1 MRILHILSQHQVTG
15 AETYAITL
23 ADQHIAM
30 GHKVWIVSDTLN
42 TPTQATYIQQPIG
55 NRSWLQRMLNLIKI
69 RKLIK
74 QHKIDIVHSHS
85 RAATWI
91 GYFATRFSKVGFIST
106 VHGRQS
112 LRISKRILDIYG
124 KKVIAV
130 CDNIQSH
137 LISQLKMEPAKL
149 CVIPNAIDFVA
160 ETGSINSHNK
170 KILSIVGR
178 TTGPK
183 GQRTAEL
190 ISEVFPLLLQSIPEL
205 EIRII
210 GGELKQLPPEGQLK
224 LYHLQKA
231 YPNRVQVIG
240 FVSDLSKWLNESSC
254 NIAAG
259 RVAVESLLC
268 NKPTIA
274 LGEADYEGLVSEK
287 NFKACIASNF
297 GDIHAQVKRMPLDYE
312 IIRQDLLQ
320 ALSTPSALPD
330 EYTAKIQTL
339 YDSQKIAERVLEV
352 YRSLRMQM
360 RQPKHIPVLMYHK
373 VLNEERSSK
382 HRIYVTVKRF
392 RDHMSSLKR
401 RKFTALTFKDY
412 LSFRNESRPLS
423 EFPKKPVIITFDDGY
438 LNNLSLALPI
448 LQEFQFK
455 AVIFALGDMAV
466 RNNAW
471 DVIKGEPEDLLM
483 NADQLKIL
491 SDAGI
496 EIGAHSLSHRDLTKL
511 SEDEAYHEILQS
523 KLNLEQLLQ
532 TDVVSFAYPY
542 GYYSDSVKEL
552 TKKAGF
558 QIAVATDRGG
568 MHVEQDLFEIFRV
581 AIFPSDNPWKF
592 WKKTQ
597 NWYRSYYKRKRA
609 Q

>member
-1 MRILHILSQHQVTG
+1 
-15 AETYAITL
+15 
-23 ADQHIAM
+23 
-30 GHKVWIVSDTLN
+30 
-42 TPTQATYIQQPIG
+42 
-55 NRSWLQRMLNLIKI
+55 
-69 RKLIK
+69 
-74 QHKIDIVHSHS
+74 
-85 RAATWI
+85 
-91 GYFATRFSKVGFIST
+91 
-106 VHGRQS
+106 
-112 LRISKRILDIYG
+112 
-124 KKVIAV
+124 
-130 CDNIQSH
+130 
-137 LISQLKMEPAKL
+137 
-149 CVIPNAIDFVA
+149 
-160 ETGSINSHNK
+160 
-170 KILSIVGR
+170 
-178 TTGPK
+178 
-183 GQRTAEL
+183 
-190 ISEVFPLLLQSIPEL
+190 
-205 EIRII
+205 
-210 GGELKQLPPEGQLK
+210 
-224 LYHLQKA
+224 
-231 YPNRVQVIG
+231 
-240 FVSDLSKWLNESSC
+240 
-254 NIAAG
+254 
-259 RVAVESLLC
+259 
-268 NKPTIA
+268 
-274 LGEADYEGLVSEK
+274 
-287 NFKACIASNF
+287 
-297 GDIHAQVKRMPLDYE
+297 
-312 IIRQDLLQ
+312 
-320 ALSTPSALPD
+320 
-330 EYTAKIQTL
+330 
-339 YDSQKIAERVLEV
+339 
-352 YRSLRMQM
+352 
-360 RQPKHIPVLMYHK
+360 
-373 VLNEERSSK
+373 
-382 HRIYVTVKRF
+382 
-392 RDHMSSLKR
+392 MSSLKR